1 MLAIAEKKRYEE
13 HVAKFGGGTAG
24 VGKKAKA
31 NAKRTNGTK
40 SITKSEAVSS
50 LNCAHSHADNKN
62 HATLESEAT
71 AKNQTVDPAFTFS
84 RSSMDLVDAIVSG
97 FCSEILNRQS
107 LEEPVKRQRSSYPF
121 NRNTAS
127 DPANQTTFVCV
138 PQWSQADAASLL
150 DALSDDD
157 DGQFNSDPYSLLVK
171 STASS
176 LLPPMGDIEC
186 ILEIGIVSTS
196 WFDDSPAARR
206 IRVATNQLHYRV
218 ACNR

>member
-1 MLAIAEKKRYEE
+1 MSLTNINDKISRNWRSSDDSVINYCRMLAIAEKKRYEE
-13 HVAKFGGGTAG
+13 HVAKFGGGTVG

-62 HATLESEAT
+62 HTTLESEAT
-71 AKNQTVDPAFTFS
+71 AKNQTIGPAFTFS
-84 RSSMDLVDAIVSG
+84 RSSMDLVDAFVSG

-127 DPANQTTFVCV
+127 DPANQTTFECV

-157 DGQFNSDPYSLLVK
+157 DGQVTVLCELCRGK
-171 STASS
+171 
-176 LLPPMGDIEC
+176 M
-186 ILEIGIVSTS
+186 
-196 WFDDSPAARR
+196 
-206 IRVATNQLHYRV
+206 
-218 ACNR
+218 